1 MRKINKP
8 LIWIV
13 LLMLLLAP
21 LATAASTAGS
31 AADPLV
37 SKSWVDEYVQQQF
50 APLED
55 RLSRLRQLAAAGD
68 SVDIVLTIGSPV
80 VQVNGASQTIDVA
93 PKIAG
98 SGYTLVPIRFV
109 AEALGVDVEWLP
121 ETRQVRFTSGVK
133 EILLTVGSTTAY
145 INGEPYAVAYPPVID
160 NSLSEGR
167 TLVHIRFVGEAFG
180 CALDWEPKG
189 ASTKYVYISR

>member
-8 LIWIV
+8 LIGIVV
-13 LLMLLLAP
+13 LLLLLTP
-21 LATAASTAGS
+21 VATAASLVGS

-37 SKSWVDEYVQQQF
+37 SKSWVDEYVERQF
-50 APLED
+50 APLEN
-55 RLSRLRQLAAAGD
+55 RLSHLRQLAASQSG
-68 SVDIVLTIGSPV
+68 VEIVLTIGSPL

-109 AEALGVDVEWLP
+109 AEALGIGVEWLP
-121 ETRQVRFTSGVK
+121 ETRQVRFANGEK
-133 EILLTVGSTTAY
+133 EMLLTVGSTTAY
-145 INGEPYAVAYPPVID
+145 INGEAYGMAYPPVID
-160 NSLSEGR
+160 NSLSAGR

-180 CALDWEPKG
+180 CSLDWEPKG